1 MPREKSAGAII
12 FRKENGVN
20 YYLLLHYF
28 SGHWEFPK
36 GHIEKG
42 ESEEET
48 LKRETFEETGINDIK
63 IIPGFKKYIKYFFR
77 QYQNKIPSPKAQHP
91 KTPLASP
98 KLAGGGGWVFKL
110 VTFFVAE
117 TKIKEIKIS
126 SEHKGFVWL
135 PIDEAIKKTTFKN
148 SKKLLKEA
156 NDFVVKRDFT

>member
-12 FRKENGVN
+12 FRREGPKGCPKI

-48 LKRETFEETGINDIK
+48 VKREIFEETGINDIK
-63 IIPGFKKYIKYFFR
+63 IMPGFKKYIKYFFR
-77 QYQNKIPSPKAQHP
+77 QYKEKVSEEERKKG
-91 KTPLASP
+91 KTP
-98 KLAGGGGWVFKL
+98 WVFKL
-110 VTFFVAE
+110 VVFFIAE
-117 TKIKEIKIS
+117 TKTKEIKIS
-126 SEHKGFVWL
+126 PEHTGFLWL
-135 PIDEAIKKTTFKN
+135 PIDEAIKKITFKN

-156 NDFVVKRDFT
+156 NDFIVSRENL

>member
-20 YYLLLHYF
+20 HYLLLHYF

-48 LKRETFEETGINDIK
+48 VKRETFEETGIDDLK

-77 QYQNKIPSPKAQHP
+77 QYKKNLSEKDRKLG
-91 KTPLASP
+91 KTS
-98 KLAGGGGWVFKL
+98 WIFKL

-117 TKIKEIKIS
+117 TDTKKIKIS
-126 SEHKGFVWL
+126 SEHKGFIWL

-156 NDFVVKRDFT
+156 NDFILGHSL

>member
-12 FRKENGVN
+12 FREDEGKR
-20 YYLLLHYF
+20 YYLLLHYS

-42 ESEEET
+42 ETEEET
-48 LKRETFEETGINDIK
+48 VRREVFEETGINDLK

-77 QYQNKIPSPKAQHP
+77 QYRDNVSESERKAG
-91 KTPLASP
+91 KTP
-98 KLAGGGGWVFKL
+98 WVFKL

-117 TKIKEIKIS
+117 TKTKEVKIS
-126 SEHKGFVWL
+126 PEHKGFLWL

-148 SKKLLKEA
+148 SKKLLEEA
-156 NDFVVKRDFT
+156 NDFVISKK

>member
-12 FRKENGVN
+12 YRMENGVP

-48 LKRETFEETGINDIK
+48 VKREVFEETGINDLK
-63 IIPGFKKYIKYFFR
+63 IILGFKKYIKYFFR
-77 QYQNKIPSPKAQHP
+77 QYKEKVSEEDRRAG
-91 KTPLASP
+91 KTP
-98 KLAGGGGWVFKL
+98 WVFKL
-110 VTFFVAE
+110 VTFFIAE
-117 TKIKEIKIS
+117 TKMKDVKIS
-126 SEHKGFVWL
+126 PEHKGFLWL

-148 SKKLLKEA
+148 SKMLLKEA
-156 NDFVVKRDFT
+156 NDFIVLKTQ

>member
-12 FRKENGVN
+12 YRIEHGVPH
-20 YYLLLHYF
+20 YLLLHYH

-36 GHIEKG
+36 GHIEGK

-48 LKRETFEETGINDIK
+48 VIREIAEETGISDIK

-77 QYQNKIPSPKAQHP
+77 QYPTKALRSNLTGEPARHNAEA
-91 KTPLASP
+91 L
-98 KLAGGGGWVFKL
+98 GGWIFKL

-117 TKIKEIKIS
+117 TQTKEIKIS
-126 SEHKGFVWL
+126 SEHLGFIWL

-156 NDFVVKRDFT
+156 SDFILKYGK